1 MLRNE
6 VGCQLSDK
14 EEKER
19 SGLWKPKMSEQCEK
33 TCYIIFRTSAV
44 LHENREEGRR
54 EGRWEGEAI
63 KWGIILYFSY

>member
-6 VGCQLSDK
+6 AGCQLSDK

-19 SGLWKPKMSEQCEK
+19 SLREPKMSAQCEK
-33 TCYIIFRTSAV
+33 TYYIIFRTSAV
-44 LHENREEGRR
+44 LCENREEGRW

-63 KWGIILYFSY
+63 K

>member
-1 MLRNE
+1 MLRNK

-19 SGLWKPKMSEQCEK
+19 SGLWEPKMLEQCEK
-33 TCYIIFRTSAV
+33 TCYIIFRTFAV
-44 LHENREEGRR
+44 LYENREEGRW

-63 KWGIILYFSY
+63 K